1 MTHGEKAL
9 FRRGLLVSAS
19 GAVEPREFDSPVSTG
34 QSELLEWTQKERVLM
49 GLTFRARVK
58 GGLLEPLEKMD
69 LPEGK
74 EVLITVLKVP
84 AGRDDEASRR
94 SFGSWKGTIDAEEL
108 IRNIYADRLIST
120 RPVPK
125 L

>member
-1 MTHGEKAL
+1 
-9 FRRGLLVSAS
+9 
-19 GAVEPREFDSPVSTG
+19 
-34 QSELLEWTQKERVLM
+34 M
-49 GLTFRARVK
+49 GLTIRARVK
-58 GGLLEPLEKMD
+58 GGKLEPLEKID

-74 EVLITVLKVP
+74 EVLVTILRVP
-84 AGRDDEASRR
+84 ASRDAEAFRR
-94 SFGSWKGTIDAEEL
+94 SAGSWKGTIDAEEL

>member
-1 MTHGEKAL
+1 
-9 FRRGLLVSAS
+9 
-19 GAVEPREFDSPVSTG
+19 
-34 QSELLEWTQKERVLM
+34 M
-49 GLTFRARVK
+49 GLTIRARVK
-58 GGLLEPLEKMD
+58 GGKLEPLEKID

-74 EVLITVLKVP
+74 EVLVSILGVP
-84 AGRDDEASRR
+84 ARRDWEAFRR
-94 SFGSWKGTIDAEEL
+94 SAGGWKGLVDAETL

>member
-1 MTHGEKAL
+1 
-9 FRRGLLVSAS
+9 
-19 GAVEPREFDSPVSTG
+19 
-34 QSELLEWTQKERVLM
+34 M
-49 GLTFRARVK
+49 GLTIRARVK
-58 GGLLEPLEKMD
+58 GGKLEPLEKVD

-74 EVLITVLKVP
+74 EVLITILRRP
-84 AGRDDEASRR
+84 ASRDLDAFRR

-120 RPVPK
+120 RPEPK